1 METKLCI
8 SCNEVKPLSDFSPK
22 KSNNQFKTSHQTH
35 ATYCRACN
43 ARRAA
48 EWRAQNKG
56 YKPSGKVSALPQ
68 EDRLLMSAI
77 RQRLVDARARCKK
90 LGRSAPEISADYLY
104 NLFKKQERKCSLSGV
119 PLSLEKD
126 HPHCLSLDQI
136 EPGVGYV
143 EGNIQWLS
151 WYINRAKGEMP
162 TDVFLSMCETV
173 LDYRKVQRLSNGSDS

>member
-8 SCNEVKPLSDFSPK
+8 SCNEVKPLSDFSRK
-22 KSNNQFKTSHQTH
+22 KRSNHFKTSHQTH

-43 ARRAA
+43 TRQCA

-56 YKPSGKVSALPQ
+56 YKPSGKVTAVPQ

-77 RQRLVDARARCKK
+77 RQRLVDARCRCKK

-104 NLFKKQERKCSLSGV
+104 NLFKNQKGNCSLSGV

-143 EGNIQWLS
+143 EGNVQWLS

-162 TDVFLSMCETV
+162 TDVFLSMCATV
-173 LDYRKVQRLSNGSDS
+173 LDHRKVQRLSNGSNS

>member
-22 KSNNQFKTSHQTH
+22 KMDNQFKTSRQTH
-35 ATYCRACN
+35 ATYCRDCN
-43 ARRAA
+43 ARRSA

-56 YKPSGKVSALPQ
+56 YKPSGKVSAVPQ

-77 RQRLVDARARCKK
+77 RQRLVDARQRCKK
-90 LGRSAPEISADYLY
+90 LRRSAPELTADYLY
-104 NLFKKQERKCSLSGV
+104 KLFKNQEGKCSLSGV

-126 HPHCLSLDQI
+126 HPHTLSLDQI
-136 EPGVGYV
+136 DSGKGYE
-143 EGNIQWLS
+143 EGNVQWLS

-173 LDYRKVQRLSNGSDS
+173 LDYRKVQRLSNGSNS